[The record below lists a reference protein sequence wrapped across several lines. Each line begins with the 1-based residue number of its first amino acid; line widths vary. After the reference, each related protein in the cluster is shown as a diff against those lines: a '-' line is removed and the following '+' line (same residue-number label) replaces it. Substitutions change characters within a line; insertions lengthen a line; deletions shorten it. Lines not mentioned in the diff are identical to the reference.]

1 MQLYLSQVVGRP
13 VRDRQGEPIGKVADL
28 IVAIGDRYP
37 PVTGLVVAT
46 GRRKIFVPWSDV
58 ASFDASG
65 AILSTA
71 TIDIGKFKQ
80 RPNELLLFMDL
91 QDKQIVDIDGRRVV
105 RVNDLRLDEIEGRLH
120 LVAVDVGAAGL
131 LRRLGIEGPWRTIA
145 RNLRLGVPERYIDW
159 EDVDPVETSIA
170 SIRLRVPHQGLREL
184 HPADLATIIDQLTP
198 RDRAGVLASL
208 DDEAVAD
215 AMEEMEPE
223 TQVDVLE
230 DLEPARA
237 ADILEE
243 MSPDDAADLIADLSE
258 ESKAEILPLMER
270 DEAEEVR
277 ELLGYPED
285 TAGGI
290 MTTAYVAISEDLTA
304 ARAIEKLRELE
315 PDAETIYYVYVVDA
329 QEHLVGVL
337 SLRDLIVA
345 KPDTPVRE
353 FMHVEPVAV
362 GALTP
367 QEEVAQ
373 VVARYNLLAVPVVDD
388 QGVLLGIVTVDD
400 AIDTVLPTAWKRR
413 LPRVFGRAG
422 A

>member
-1 MQLYLSQVVGRP
+1 MQLYLSQVIGRP

-37 PVTGLVVAT
+37 PVTGLVVST
-46 GRRKIFVPWSDV
+46 DRRKIFVPWTDV
-58 ASFDASG
+58 ASFDATG
-65 AILSTA
+65 ARLSTA
-71 TIDIGKFKQ
+71 TIDIAKFKQ
-80 RPNELLLFMDL
+80 RPNELLLYVDL

-105 RVNDLRLDEIEGRLH
+105 RVNDLRLDEIEGKLH
-120 LVAVDVGAAGL
+120 LVAVDVGATGL
-131 LRRLGIEGPWRTIA
+131 LRRLGIEGPWRTLA
-145 RNLRLGVPERYIDW
+145 RNLHRGIPERYIDW

-243 MSPDDAADLIADLSE
+243 MSPDDAADLIADLSDE
-258 ESKAEILPLMER
+258 TRAEILPLMER
-270 DEAEEVR
+270 DEAEEVQ

-304 ARAIEKLRELE
+304 AQAIEKLRELE
-315 PDAETIYYVYVVDA
+315 PDAETIYYVYVVDG

-345 KPDTPVRE
+345 RPDMPVRA
-353 FMHVEPVAV
+353 FMHPEPVALP
-362 GALTP
+362 ALTP

-388 QGVLLGIVTVDD
+388 QGALLGIVTVDD

-413 LPRVFGRAG
+413 LPRVFGRG
-422 A
+422 KP